1 MGAPALNLA
10 AWDSTSDEDVVKRV
24 LAGETALYEILIRRY
39 NQRLYRVARS
49 ILRDD
54 ADAEDV
60 MQEAYVRAYQH
71 LNQFAGK
78 AKFSTWLTKIAVYE
92 ALGRVRLRG
101 RTADLDSVLNSDTRA
116 MPTFTPNTR
125 DPERQAYDHELRL
138 VLERSI
144 ESLPE
149 IYRMVFVL
157 RSVEG
162 LSVAETAGCLDI
174 GPEAVKTRLHRARSL
189 LRKDL
194 EQRAGVVT
202 AQAFPFHL
210 SRCDRVVDS
219 RVSTNRG
226 RCVKVATPYF
236 CPAFAARQYPGRS
249 RLVSSRIS

>member
-1 MGAPALNLA
+1 MGAPAFNLA
-10 AWDSTSDEDVVKRV
+10 AWESTPDEDVVKRV

-49 ILRDD
+49 ILRDE

-71 LNQFAGK
+71 LNQFAGE
-78 AKFSTWLTKIAVYE
+78 ARFSTWLTKIAVYE
-92 ALGRVRLRG
+92 ALGRVKSHG
-101 RTADLDSVLNSDTRA
+101 RTTDLDSVLNSDTRV

-125 DPERQAYDHELRL
+125 DPERQAYDNELRL
-138 VLERSI
+138 ALERSI
-144 ESLPE
+144 EALPE

-162 LSVAETAGCLDI
+162 LSVAETAACLDI

-194 EQRAGVVT
+194 QQRAGVVT
-202 AQAFPFHL
+202 AQAFPLHL
-210 SRCDRVVDS
+210 SRCDRVVDAVF
-219 RVSTNRG
+219 RRIL
-226 RCVKVATPYF
+226 
-236 CPAFAARQYPGRS
+236 PGA
-249 RLVSSRIS
+249 

>member
-10 AWDSTSDEDVVKRV
+10 AWDSISDEDVVKRV

-78 AKFSTWLTKIAVYE
+78 ARFSTWLTKIAVYE

-101 RTADLDSVLNSDTRA
+101 RTADIDSVLNSDTRA
-116 MPTFTPNTR
+116 MPTITPNTR
-125 DPERQAYDHELRL
+125 DPERQAYDQELRL

-144 ESLPE
+144 EALPE
-149 IYRMVFVL
+149 IYRTVFVL
-157 RSVEG
+157 RSIEE
-162 LSVAETAGCLDI
+162 LSVAETSGCLDI
-174 GPEAVKTRLHRARSL
+174 GPEAVKTRLHRAKSL

-210 SRCDRVVDS
+210 SRCDRVVDAVF
-219 RVSTNRG
+219 RRI
-226 RCVKVATPYF
+226 A
-236 CPAFAARQYPGRS
+236 PG
-249 RLVSSRIS
+249 V

>member
-1 MGAPALNLA
+1 MGAPALNLP
-10 AWDSTSDEDVVKRV
+10 AWESTSDEDVVKRV

-49 ILRDD
+49 ILRDE

-71 LNQFAGK
+71 LNQFAGE

-92 ALGRVRLRG
+92 ALGRVKVRG
-101 RTADLDSVLNSDTRA
+101 RTTDLESVLNSDTRA

-125 DPERQAYDHELRL
+125 DPERQAYDQELRL
-138 VLERSI
+138 VLERSV
-144 ESLPE
+144 EALPE

-162 LSVAETAGCLDI
+162 LSVAETAECLDI
-174 GPEAVKTRLHRARSL
+174 GPEAVKTRLHRARSF

-194 EQRAGVVT
+194 QQRAGVVT

-210 SRCDRVVDS
+210 SRCDRVVEAVL
-219 RVSTNRG
+219 R
-226 RCVKVATPYF
+226 
-236 CPAFAARQYPGRS
+236 
-249 RLVSSRIS
+249 RIAPDA

>member
-1 MGAPALNLA
+1 MGARAIDLA
-10 AWDSTSDEDVVKRV
+10 AWESTSDQDVLQRV
-24 LAGETALYEILIRRY
+24 LGGETALYEILMRRY

-60 MQEAYVRAYQH
+60 MQEAYVNAFQH
-71 LNQFAGK
+71 LNQFAGE

-92 ALGRVRLRG
+92 ALRRVRLRG
-101 RTADLDSVLNSDTRA
+101 RTVELDSVLNSDARV
-116 MPTFTPNTR
+116 MPNLTANTL
-125 DPERQAYDHELRL
+125 DPERQAYDHELSR
-138 VLERSI
+138 VLEHSI
-144 ESLPE
+144 GALPE

-162 LSVAETAGCLDI
+162 LSVAETAECLDI

-194 EQRAGVVT
+194 QQRAGVAT

-210 SRCDRVVDS
+210 SRCDRVVDAVF
-219 RVSTNRG
+219 RRI
-226 RCVKVATPYF
+226 AP
-236 CPAFAARQYPGRS
+236 RS
-249 RLVSSRIS
+249 